1 MQGYFDRI
9 IEFLKDEWL
18 CMQHNINVLASLFF
32 GRFMIWLL
40 FFHNLNKMKAWSC
53 IGLLVLVGCQE
64 KSIVPITAQ
73 NGIEGDNNIV
83 DGQYNMVKGN

>member
-1 MQGYFDRI
+1 
-9 IEFLKDEWL
+9 
-18 CMQHNINVLASLFF
+18 
-32 GRFMIWLL
+32 
-40 FFHNLNKMKAWSC
+40 MKAWSC